1 MLCQS
6 ARRYTCPGICP
17 IRSKNPISGRRAA
30 YPIASHPMTSNRV
43 TWFSVAAAVA
53 LSWWSLAGLQAQT
66 AAYVDRCAAQGRAA
80 DDCALAAYGR

>member
-1 MLCQS
+1 
-6 ARRYTCPGICP
+6 
-17 IRSKNPISGRRAA
+17 
-30 YPIASHPMTSNRV
+30 MTSNRV

-53 LSWWSLAGLQAQT
+53 LSLWALAGLQAET

>member
-1 MLCQS
+1 MCH
-6 ARRYTCPGICP
+6 GILP
-17 IRSKNPISGRRAA
+17 IWRNNSPNGLRAA

-43 TWFSVAAAVA
+43 TWLSVAAAVA
-53 LSWWSLAGLQAQT
+53 LSLWALAGLQAET